1 MNETLS
7 ALRVNGERF
16 RANFEALAAIGAT
29 PDGGVHRPA
38 LGDAHLKA
46 RRWFLEQAEQAGLE
60 AGVDGAGNHSALLR
74 CGPADGPTLLLGSHL
89 DSVPYGGRFDG
100 ALGVVAALEV
110 LQVVKQQSLSLNT
123 HLEAIDFTDEEGHFA
138 NFLGSL
144 GLTGNLEPEHIQ
156 NPRGGRGRF
165 QQALQRAGLTERA
178 LFSAGRDPAE
188 LAGYLELHVE
198 QGPRL
203 IDLGVDI
210 GIVTTIV
217 GIRSF
222 KVRFLGRADHAGTT
236 PMDGR
241 LDATLGASGFALA
254 VRDLVMSEFPGCVA
268 TVGNMEFEPGVFNV
282 VPHAATVSLE
292 FRAGDEDTLDE
303 METALLQ
310 RAAAAAGRFGLGLE
324 TQFLDR
330 SPPAHMSAQVREVF
344 LKASSTLGLEH
355 ALLPSG
361 AGHDAQCLA
370 PICPAGMIFVPS
382 VGGRSHS
389 AREFTE
395 WQDCVHGANVLL
407 QAALMLAQ

>member
-165 QQALQRAGLTERA
+165 QQALQRAGLTESA
-178 LFSAGRDPAE
+178 LF
-188 LAGYLELHVE
+188 
-198 QGPRL
+198 
-203 IDLGVDI
+203 
-210 GIVTTIV
+210 
-217 GIRSF
+217 
-222 KVRFLGRADHAGTT
+222 
-236 PMDGR
+236 
-241 LDATLGASGFALA
+241 
-254 VRDLVMSEFPGCVA
+254 
-268 TVGNMEFEPGVFNV
+268 
-282 VPHAATVSLE
+282 
-292 FRAGDEDTLDE
+292 
-303 METALLQ
+303 
-310 RAAAAAGRFGLGLE
+310 
-324 TQFLDR
+324 
-330 SPPAHMSAQVREVF
+330 
-344 LKASSTLGLEH
+344 
-355 ALLPSG
+355 
-361 AGHDAQCLA
+361 
-370 PICPAGMIFVPS
+370 
-382 VGGRSHS
+382 
-389 AREFTE
+389 
-395 WQDCVHGANVLL
+395 
-407 QAALMLAQ
+407 